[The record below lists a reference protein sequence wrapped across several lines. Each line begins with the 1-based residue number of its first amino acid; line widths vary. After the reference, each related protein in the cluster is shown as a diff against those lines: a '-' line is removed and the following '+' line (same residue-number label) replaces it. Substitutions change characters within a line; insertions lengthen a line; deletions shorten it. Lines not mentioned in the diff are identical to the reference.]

1 VIAGGGGRESALREA
16 ALGGKKAAEEGL
28 KVAELLEEQVVS
40 LKQVRPPS
48 KQL

>member
-1 VIAGGGGRESALREA
+1 MIAGGGGRESALREA

-40 LKQVRPPS
+40 LKQVRPSS
-48 KQL
+48 KLL